1 MEKQPAKTYQRRK
14 EKVTKIKTKAQA
26 KKEWKKLKSLIQK
39 HDHAYYNLDQP
50 EISDYDYDQ
59 LFQQLTLLEAQ
70 HPELKT
76 PDSPTQRVPGKALP
90 HFEKS
95 RHKKAMLSLQNTY
108 NEEEIISFVE
118 KIKETLN
125 PTGRKPTDRVPHYS
139 IDCDSTLS
147 AKGATL
153 GTVSTSRVVDRK
165 HEISNKISIRSQEV
179 AFLLEPKLDG
189 VALSL
194 TYEKGRLSQALT
206 RGDGQTGENVLEN
219 IKTIRSIPLQIPVSS
234 PVVEIRG
241 EVILL
246 KQDFKKINQ
255 EQEQQGL
262 PHFANPRNMTA
273 GSLRQL
279 DPAET
284 AKRPLK
290 FFAHSKGFLT
300 ENIKSQSEFLQT
312 IKKWGLPV
320 LPVLDFKDFQKLAS
334 KNKAVSALCHTN
346 QEILE
351 YWQAMEKMKP
361 HLAYEIDGIVI
372 KVNAFDLQEKIGVI
386 SRSPRWARA
395 GKFTPERGHTQIV
408 NISVQVGRTGVL
420 TPVAHLSPVHVGG
433 VKITHATLHNQSEIQ
448 KKDVRVGDTVVVGRA
463 GDVIPEVIKV
473 DLSKRGK
480 TTKPFKM
487 PEHCPACSSQTQ
499 EEGDMVF
506 CSNPLCSAV
515 VLQSLIHFV
524 SKKAMNIESVGQ
536 KLIARLYK
544 KQFIL
549 KFSDIYKLHQEP
561 LLNMEGMGKKSTQNI
576 LNSIEN
582 SKKVFLPSF
591 IFALGIRHVGEQT
604 ARHLSS
610 FFVQKAF
617 ELNNGDTA
625 KTNHPKE
632 LGQQAL
638 QLLTQSGVEELKQIS
653 DVGEV
658 VASSIKGAFSK
669 PALQE
674 EIKQLLE
681 LGLHI
686 LIPEEITDLRA
697 KEPLNQTD
705 SSTVSFEKGKG
716 ATFETLSS
724 YRVDKK
730 QENSK
735 KTSIDQD
742 SAPARGSNKSLIA
755 GKRFVLTGTLPKKR
769 GEVEKLILSLGGQV
783 QNTVTQ
789 KTDFLLKGES
799 QTTSLS
805 SKEKKAQALQVP
817 VLDWSTFQ
825 NLCKKTTKKPKRL

>member
-1 MEKQPAKTYQRRK
+1 MTKT
-14 EKVTKIKTKAQA
+14 QA

-59 LFQQLTLLEAQ
+59 LFQQLTQLEAQ

-76 PDSPTQRVPGKALP
+76 PDSPTGRVPGKALP
-90 HFEKS
+90 HFEKA

-125 PTGRKPTDRVPHYS
+125 PTGRKPTDRVSHYS
-139 IDCDSTLS
+139 VKVDVQQEFS
-147 AKGATL
+147 KK
-153 GTVSTSRVVDRK
+153 TSIK
-165 HEISNKISIRSQEV
+165 PQEV

-300 ENIKSQSEFLQT
+300 ENINSQSEFLQT

-320 LPVLDFKDFQKLAS
+320 LPVIDFKDFQNLTC
-334 KNKAVSALCHTN
+334 KNKAVCVLCHTN
-346 QEILE
+346 QDILE
-351 YWQAMEKMKP
+351 YWQAMEKMRAQM
-361 HLAYEIDGIVI
+361 AYEIDGIVI
-372 KVNAFDLQEKIGVI
+372 KVNAFELQEKLGVI

-395 GKFTPERGHTQIV
+395 GKFTPERGHTQVLSIF
-408 NISVQVGRTGVL
+408 VQVGRTGVL
-420 TPVAHLSPVHVGG
+420 TPVAHLSPVRVGG

-473 DLSKRGK
+473 DFSKRGENSE
-480 TTKPFKM
+480 PFKM
-487 PEHCPACSSQTQ
+487 PEHCPNCSSQTQ

-524 SKKAMNIESVGQ
+524 SKKAMNIESAGK
-536 KLIARLYK
+536 KLITQIYQ
-544 KQFIL
+544 KQFTL
-549 KFSDIYKLHQEP
+549 KFSDIYRLNQEQ
-561 LLNMEGMGKKSTQNI
+561 LLSMEGMGKKSTQNI
-576 LNSIEN
+576 LNSIES

-604 ARHLSS
+604 ARHLSA
-610 FFVQKAF
+610 FFIQKARA
-617 ELNNGDTA
+617 L
-625 KTNHPKE
+625 NHPE
-632 LGQQAL
+632 GLGQKAL
-638 QLLTQSGVEELKQIS
+638 QLLIQAEEEELKQVP

-658 VASSIKGAFSK
+658 VACSIKQAFSK
-669 PALQE
+669 LALQE
-674 EIKQLLE
+674 EIKQLLS

-686 LIPEEITDLRA
+686 LVPEELTELR
-697 KEPLNQTD
+697 
-705 SSTVSFEKGKG
+705 S
-716 ATFETLSS
+716 
-724 YRVDKK
+724 DKNLAHDFAHT
-730 QENSK
+730 QES
-735 KTSIDQD
+735 Q
-742 SAPARGSNKSLIA
+742 KSLIA
-755 GKRFVLTGTLPKKR
+755 GKSFVLTGTLPKSR
-769 GEVEKLILSLGGQV
+769 GEVEKLILSLRGQV
-783 QNTVTQ
+783 QSSVTQ

-799 QTTSLS
+799 LS
-805 SKEKKAQALQVP
+805 PLSTKEKKAQALQVP
-817 VLDWSTFQ
+817 IVDWNTFQ
-825 NLCKKTTKKPKRL
+825 KLCKGEFWSR